1 MGAIAASAMML
12 RGVFGEDSATRHS
25 HLSVTVF
32 ASLTLLIAP
41 LVVFRLVPYY
51 VFVPGL
57 FYGLSALALLLS
69 ISPNAEPTEA
79 REPVGELPPPPDMPI

>member
-1 MGAIAASAMML
+1 MGAIAAAGMML
-12 RGVFGEDSATRHS
+12 RGVFAADSATRHG
-25 HLSVTVF
+25 HLSVTAF
-32 ASLTLLIAP
+32 ACVTLLIAP

-57 FYGLSALALLLS
+57 FYGLSALALLIS

-79 REPVGELPPPPDMPI
+79 REPVGELPPPPDLPI